1 MFTVVT
7 CLKITYFRAL
17 GRESALALNSLHPD
31 GWLAYGT
38 SAWKV
43 TFLKQFCMDVCLLPI
58 YKYILPGNMDM

>member
-43 TFLKQFCMDVCLLPI
+43 TFLKPFYFALEI
-58 YKYILPGNMDM
+58 S